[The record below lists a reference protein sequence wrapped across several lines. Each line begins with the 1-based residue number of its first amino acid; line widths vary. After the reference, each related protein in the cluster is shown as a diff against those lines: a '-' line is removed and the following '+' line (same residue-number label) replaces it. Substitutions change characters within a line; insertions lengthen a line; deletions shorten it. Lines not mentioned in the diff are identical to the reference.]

1 MARGD
6 AEWVQDILSAIA
18 RDRIVHE
25 YIRTNTRCIWDV
37 VTGDIDA
44 RDDALRGC

>member
-18 RDRIVHE
+18 RDGIVHE
-25 YIRTNTRCIWDV
+25 YFRINTRRIWDV